1 MYKEEYIDYLKSD
14 DWKERRKQLMEEVDW
29 VCYKCGEK
37 ATQLHHLN
45 YNNLGEEVLDE
56 DVIAVCKDCHDE
68 IHGKGDY
75 GYEAY
80 STY

>member
-1 MYKEEYIDYLKSD
+1 MHKSEYVDYLKSD
-14 DWKERRKQLMEEVDW
+14 DWRERRKELMEEAEKL
-29 VCYKCGEK
+29 CSKCGEK

-45 YNNLGEEVLDE
+45 YDNLGEEELDE

-75 GYEAY
+75 GYEGY
-80 STY
+80 TSW